1 MKAKDE
7 EAITSAMQQITDR
20 LPDLR
25 TYHKIYP
32 NPELGVML
40 IEAYKDVIL
49 LSRKATEFFRGS
61 TFSELHDL
69 PPTR

>member
-7 EAITSAMQQITDR
+7 EAITGAMQQIADR
-20 LPDLR
+20 LPDMR

-40 IEAYKDVIL
+40 IEAYKDVIVL
-49 LSRKATEFFRGS
+49 VRKATQFFQCS
-61 TFSELHDL
+61 TFSESHDL
-69 PPTR
+69 PPSG